1 MISVIIPVYNVENYL
16 RQCLDSILNQTY
28 TDFEVI
34 CINDG
39 STDNSLNILKE
50 YAQKDSRIKV
60 ISQKNK
66 GPSKARNVGL
76 KHANSEYICFIDSD
90 DKIEPDFFE
99 KLYAVRDMSDLI
111 TVKINYPETDAYK
124 TRWHSK
130 FNPKKETGLY
140 KLTPSLFTKITM
152 AVWGKLFKKS
162 IIDKYKIKF
171 LNGFH
176 EDSNFLYCYMSHLQ
190 NIYFINEKLYTHILN
205 NPNSLTFD
213 LNNKKEYCNITNY
226 IKLIKHLKKYGL
238 FEKYKKS
245 IFILFQ
251 RSVGLNYFLVPNIKK
266 ILKYFNIT
274 KKQFVDNIIKKIKIE
289 ISTSNGTLSL
299 QNDKISR
306 NIHKENI
313 SPHSLLF
320 SSNEKKIDIF
330 FKSDENTVISLVI
343 LNYTYIEK
351 VKLHASINK
360 VEINN
365 FKINE
370 GQICIYPLNSC
381 FENFIEIPKDT
392 PIHLHIEYEIVPEIS
407 KIRLL
412 FSKYKY
418 LYR

>member
-34 CINDG
+34 CVNDG

-111 TVKINYPETDAYK
+111 TVKINYLNPTPDK
-124 TRWHSK
+124 QRWYNK
-130 FNPKKETGLY
+130 FNLKKETGLY

-171 LNGFH
+171 QNGLH
-176 EDSNFLYCYMSHLQ
+176 EDSNFLYCYMSHIES
-190 NIYFINEKLYTHILN
+190 IYYINEELYIYTVQNTSSLSNNLN
-205 NPNSLTFD
+205 H
-213 LNNKKEYCNITNY
+213 NKAHTDITNY

-251 RSVGLNYFLVPNIKK
+251 RSLDLKYWVVPNIKK
-266 ILKYFNIT
+266 ILKYFGIT
-274 KKQFVDNIIKKIKIE
+274 KKQFTNYVTKKIRIE
-289 ISTSNGTLSL
+289 IISQNGKLSVL
-299 QNDKISR
+299 DATPRKD
-306 NIHKENI
+306 IHKDYI
-313 SPHSLLF
+313 FPQDLIF
-320 SSNEKKIDIF
+320 SSNDKNIDIF
-330 FKSDENTVISLVI
+330 FKSDENTTIALYI
-343 LNYTYIEK
+343 LNYTYNIIPEIS
-351 VKLHASINK
+351 LSINK
-360 VEINN
+360 IEINN
-365 FKINE
+365 NQINPQPVIISPSTIQLRE
-370 GQICIYPLNSC
+370 Y
-381 FENFIEIPKDT
+381 IEIPKDT
-392 PIHLHIEYEIVPEIS
+392 PIHLHIEYEIVPGIS

-418 LYR
+418 LYK

>member
-34 CINDG
+34 CVNDG
-39 STDNSLNILKE
+39 STDNSLNILNE
-50 YAQKDSRIKV
+50 YAKKDSRIKV

-111 TVKINYPETDAYK
+111 TVKINYPNTTPDKQIWYN
-124 TRWHSK
+124 K
-130 FNPKKETGLY
+130 FNLKKETGLY

-171 LNGFH
+171 QNGLH
-176 EDSNFLYCYMSHLQ
+176 EDSNFLYCYMSHIES
-190 NIYFINEKLYTHILN
+190 IYYINEELYTHISN
-205 NPNSLTFD
+205 NPNSLTFE
-213 LNNKKEYCNITNY
+213 LNNKKEHCNITNY
-226 IKLIKHLKKYGL
+226 IKLIKHLKKYDL

-251 RSVGLNYFLVPNIKK
+251 RSIDIKYWIIPNIKK
-266 ILKYFNIT
+266 ILKYFGIN
-274 KKQFVDNIIKKIKIE
+274 KKQFTNYITRKIRIIIASQTGE
-289 ISTSNGTLSL
+289 LFL
-299 QNDKISR
+299 QNNKITN
-306 NIHKENI
+306 NIYKENI
-313 SPHSLLF
+313 SPHFLLF

-330 FKSDENTVISLVI
+330 FKSNENTIISLVI
-343 LNYTYIEK
+343 LKYIYSKK
-351 VKLHASINK
+351 VKISAYVNK
-360 VEINN
+360 IEINN
-365 FKINE
+365 QTIIQKTTPITQPESYINE
-370 GQICIYPLNSC
+370 Y
-381 FENFIEIPKDT
+381 IEIPKDT
-392 PIHLHIEYEIVPEIS
+392 TIHLHIEYEIVPEIS
-407 KIRLL
+407 KIRML

>member
-34 CINDG
+34 CVNDG
-39 STDNSLNILKE
+39 STDNSLNILNE
-50 YAQKDSRIKV
+50 YAKKDSRIKV

-111 TVKINYPETDAYK
+111 TVKINYLNPPPDKQIWYN
-124 TRWHSK
+124 K

-162 IIDKYKIKF
+162 IINKYKIKF

-176 EDSNFLYCYMSHLQ
+176 EDSNFLYCYMSHIES
-190 NIYFINEKLYTHILN
+190 IYYINEKLYTHTVQNTSSLSN
-205 NPNSLTFD
+205 NLD
-213 LNNKKEYCNITNY
+213 HNKVYTDITNY

-251 RSVGLNYFLVPNIKK
+251 RSLDLKYWIVPNIKK
-266 ILKYFNIT
+266 ILKYFGIT
-274 KKQFVDNIIKKIKIE
+274 KKQFTNYVTKKIQIKI
-289 ISTSNGTLSL
+289 ISQKGKLFL
-299 QNDKISR
+299 QNTSPQKYY
-306 NIHKENI
+306 KENI
-313 SPHSLLF
+313 LPYALLL

-330 FKSDENTVISLVI
+330 FNSNENTIISLVI
-343 LNYTYIEK
+343 LKYIYSKK
-351 VKLHASINK
+351 VKISTYVNK
-360 VEINN
+360 IEINN
-365 FKINE
+365 QTIIQKTIPITQPESYINE
-370 GQICIYPLNSC
+370 Y
-381 FENFIEIPKDT
+381 IEIPKDT

-418 LYR
+418 LYK

>member
-34 CINDG
+34 CVNDG
-39 STDNSLNILKE
+39 STDNSLNILNE

-99 KLYAVRDMSDLI
+99 KLYAVKDMSDLI
-111 TVKINYPETDAYK
+111 TVKINYLNPPPDKQIWYN
-124 TRWHSK
+124 K
-130 FNPKKETGLY
+130 FNLKKETGLY

-171 LNGFH
+171 QNGLH
-176 EDSNFLYCYMSHLQ
+176 EDSNFLYCYMSHIES
-190 NIYFINEKLYTHILN
+190 IYYINEELYIYTVQNTSSLSN
-205 NPNSLTFD
+205 NLD
-213 LNNKKEYCNITNY
+213 HNKAHTDITNY
-226 IKLIKHLKKYGL
+226 IKLIKHLKKYVL

-251 RSVGLNYFLVPNIKK
+251 RSISPKYFIIPNMPK
-266 ILKYFNIT
+266 ILKYFHIT
-274 KKQFVDNIIKKIKIE
+274 PTGFSNKAIKKIKME
-289 ISTSNGTLSL
+289 IIPERGKLKILNNDEYISKEVITPKYILLSSTNKTLDIL
-299 QNDKISR
+299 FQTDK
-306 NIHKENI
+306 
-313 SPHSLLF
+313 
-320 SSNEKKIDIF
+320 
-330 FKSDENTVISLVI
+330 ENTVSFI
-343 LNYTYIEK
+343 LQPQPYY
-351 VKLHASINK
+351 
-360 VEINN
+360 N
-365 FKINE
+365 FKIQEKIKEVQINGLKLNE
-370 GQICIYPLNSC
+370 TPFKITTEKCLIQKICIPAYV
-381 FENFIEIPKDT
+381 

-418 LYR
+418 LYK

>member
-34 CINDG
+34 CVNDG

-50 YAQKDSRIKV
+50 YAKKDSRIKV

-162 IIDKYKIKF
+162 IINKYKIKF

-251 RSVGLNYFLVPNIKK
+251 RSLDLKYWVVPNIKK
-266 ILKYFNIT
+266 ILKYFGIT
-274 KKQFVDNIIKKIKIE
+274 KKQFTNYVTKKIRIE
-289 ISTSNGTLSL
+289 IISQNGKLSVL
-299 QNDKISR
+299 NTTPRKD
-306 NIHKENI
+306 IHKDYI
-313 SPHSLLF
+313 FPQDLIF
-320 SSNEKKIDIF
+320 SSNNKNIDISF
-330 FKSDENTVISLVI
+330 QSDENTTIALYI
-343 LNYTYIEK
+343 LNYTYNIIPK
-351 VKLHASINK
+351 ISISVNK
-360 VEINN
+360 IEINN
-365 FKINE
+365 NQINPQPE
-370 GQICIYPLNSC
+370 IISLSTIQLREY
-381 FENFIEIPKDT
+381 IEIPKDT
-392 PIHLHIEYEIVPEIS
+392 PIHLHIE
-407 KIRLL
+407 
-412 FSKYKY
+412 
-418 LYR
+418 